1 MRQPLGS
8 AGDASGPARFLQ
20 QTKKGIAMKNFLAV
34 YIGSAAGM
42 DAWKKMDE
50 EQRKPKEA
58 AGMRAWQEWAQANAQ
73 AIVDMGGPLGKTKR
87 VSKQGIT
94 DVRNE
99 MGAYTV
105 VQAESHEAA
114 AKLFENHPHFT
125 IFPGDAIEVMERLP
139 IPGM

>member
-1 MRQPLGS
+1 MLRRLRFQNQPV
-8 AGDASGPARFLQ
+8 DSGISK
-20 QTKKGIAMKNFLAV
+20 QTKKKGIPMKTFLAV
-34 YIGSAAGM
+34 YLGSPAGM
-42 DAWKKMDE
+42 DAWRAMDE
-50 EQRKPKEA
+50 DQRKQKEA
-58 AGMRAWQEWAQANAQ
+58 AGIEAWHAWVQTNAN
-73 AIVDMGGPLGKTKR
+73 AIVDQGGPLGKTKR
-87 VSKQGIT
+87 VSKHGIA

-125 IFPGDAIEVMERLP
+125 FFPGDAVEVMERLP

>member
-1 MRQPLGS
+1 
-8 AGDASGPARFLQ
+8 
-20 QTKKGIAMKNFLAV
+20 MKNFLAV
-34 YIGSAAGM
+34 YLGSAAGM
-42 DAWKKMDE
+42 DAWKKMDDD
-50 EQRKPKEA
+50 QRKPKEA
-58 AGMRAWQEWAQANAQ
+58 SGMQAWQAWAQANST

-87 VSKQGIT
+87 ISKQGIVE
-94 DVRNE
+94 VRNE

-114 AKLFENHPHFT
+114 AKLFENHPHFM